1 MRKRLKINFAESI
14 GIEKILFTFA
24 LPIGRIGKKIEIK

>member
-1 MRKRLKINFAESI
+1 MRKRFKINFAKSV

-24 LPIGRIGKKIEIK
+24 LPIGRVGKKIEIK